1 MHKTKKKWGNEGLG
15 LTNSP
20 IIDFLCHM
28 PFLTVTICLLAAYGV
43 LMALY
48 TRGYWRMRPFA
59 AGSKVPK
66 SKFSVIIPARNEAS
80 NIEDCITGILAQKY
94 PAHLFDII
102 VVDDFSEDETAQVVS
117 KIALQHN
124 NVRLLQL
131 KDFTNNENLIAYK
144 KRAIEIAI
152 NEASGDWIVTTDAD
166 CSVTTNWLAT
176 YDAYI
181 QEHDCVMMAAPVA
194 YTNTGSL
201 LSIFQVLDFI
211 SLQGITAA
219 AVASGSHTLCNGAN
233 LCYSKKAFESV
244 GKFSGIDHLPS
255 GDDMLLM
262 HKMKKSYPGK
272 IGYLFAQEAVVTTA
286 PSATLGLFL
295 QQRIR
300 WASKATGYQ
309 DKIIFWILL
318 LVYLVNASL
327 LLYLP
332 IHFLQTGNIYT
343 WLILIGCKTLIEIPF
358 MFASAT
364 FFKQQ
369 KLLWW
374 FALMQPFHI
383 VYTLVAGWFGTFG
396 SYKWKGRTVM
406 KQQDDHFFRKL
417 RRNKAAS
424 VSLFIVAAAFLMAV
438 FAYFMAPEHSP
449 NANRMIPEIGSMK
462 PGFTIQLLQVKRIG
476 ETKQISFFEK
486 LIGGEEDVYTFIPI
500 TSYTIKGSDIYF
512 QKYIDEGITE
522 SGVMQ
527 LSLVANNPV
536 ITQTYYAGT
545 DKFGRDMLSR
555 LIIGVRV
562 SLGVGL
568 IAVLLSLTI
577 GILLG
582 ALAGFY
588 RGWIDECIMWFINVI
603 WSIPTLLLVFAITL
617 VLGKGFWQV
626 FIAVGLTMWVNVAR
640 LVRGQVMAIKNR
652 EFIEATRVLGYS
664 DTRTIF
670 IHILPNIIGPILVIA
685 ASNFASAIVIEAGLS
700 FLGVGVQP
708 PQPSWGLM
716 IKENYNFI
724 ITHNPALALAPG
736 IAIMILVLAFNLLGN
751 GLRDAF
757 NVREK

>member
-1 MHKTKKKWGNEGLG
+1 MCAFVAGIKTP
-15 LTNSP
+15 TN
-20 IIDFLCHM
+20 
-28 PFLTVTICLLAAYGV
+28 
-43 LMALY
+43 
-48 TRGYWRMRPFA
+48 
-59 AGSKVPK
+59 
-66 SKFSVIIPARNEAS
+66 KFSIVIPARNEAA
-80 NIEDCITGILAQKY
+80 NIEACIAGILVQNY
-94 PAHLFDII
+94 PTHLFEVI
-102 VVDDFSEDETAQVVS
+102 VIDDFSEDETADIVAS
-117 KIALQHN
+117 LALQHN
-124 NVRLLQL
+124 NVRLLRLQ
-131 KDFTNNENLIAYK
+131 DFTKDENIIAYK

-152 NEASGDWIVTTDAD
+152 EQANHAWIVTTDAD
-166 CSVTTNWLAT
+166 CSFTNNWLAT
-176 YDAYI
+176 YDAYM
-181 QEHDCVMMAAPVA
+181 QEHDCMMVAAPVT
-194 YTNTGSL
+194 YKNTGSF

-233 LCYSKKAFESV
+233 LCYSKKAFETV

-262 HKMKKSYPGK
+262 HKMKQSFEGK
-272 IGYLFAQEAVVTTA
+272 IGYLYAADAVVTTA
-286 PSATLGLFL
+286 PSATLELFI

-300 WASKATGYQ
+300 WSSKALGYQ
-309 DKIIFWILL
+309 DKLIFWILL
-318 LVYLVNASL
+318 LVYLVNFSL
-327 LLYLP
+327 LAYLP
-332 IHFLQTGNIYT
+332 VTLIQTGNINK
-343 WLILIGCKTLIEIPF
+343 WLLLIGCKTIIELPF
-358 MFASAT
+358 MYGSAK

-369 KLLWW
+369 KLLVW
-374 FALMQPFHI
+374 FLFMQPFHI
-383 VYTLVAGWFGTFG
+383 LYTVVAGWFGTFG
-396 SYKWKGRTVM
+396 SYKWKGRTVT
-406 KQQDDHFFRKL
+406 KHEPDSFFRKL
-417 RRNKAAS
+417 KRNKPAS
-424 VSLFIVAAAFLMAV
+424 VSLYIIAAAFLMAV
-438 FAYFMAPEHSP
+438 FAYFIAPEHSP

-462 PGFTIQLLQVKRIG
+462 PGFSMQLLQVKRIG
-476 ETKQISFFEK
+476 QIPNGSFFDR
-486 LIGGEEDVYTFIPI
+486 LISGKEDTNTFIPI
-500 TSYTIKGSDIYF
+500 TSYNIKGDSIYY

-522 SGVMQ
+522 QAAMP
-527 LSLVANNPV
+527 LNLTATKPV
-536 ITQTYYAGT
+536 IHQTYYAGT

-562 SLGVGL
+562 SLGVGM
-568 IAVLLSLTI
+568 IAVFLSLTI

-652 EFIEATRVLGYS
+652 EFIEAAQVLGYS
-664 DTRTIF
+664 NTRTIF
-670 IHILPNIIGPILVIA
+670 LHILPNIIGPVLVIA

>member
-1 MHKTKKKWGNEGLG
+1 
-15 LTNSP
+15 
-20 IIDFLCHM
+20 M

-286 PSATLGLFL
+286 PSATLGLFV

-462 PGFTIQLLQVKRIG
+462 PGFTIQLLQVKRMG
-476 ETKQISFFEK
+476 QTPQTSFVQK

-500 TSYTIKGSDIYF
+500 TSYTIKGGDIYF

-522 SGVMQ
+522 PGVMH